1 MLLDYIIEAAV
12 GIIVIVLFG
21 VFVVIYNTLIM
32 LKNNVTKAWSNIDV
46 LLEKRHDL
54 IGKLVDTVKGYMKY
68 ERSVLTQ
75 LTAMR
80 TSWTDVQN
88 DNNVQNKIDT
98 SNQITGTL
106 KTLFADIENYPD
118 LKADTTVLEL
128 QKALEQIENEIAD
141 RREFYN
147 DTVNEYNIKIKVIPF
162 NFFSGMLH
170 YTAQPFFQAPN
181 EAKQVVNADLS

>member
-1 MLLDYIIEAAV
+1 
-12 GIIVIVLFG
+12 
-21 VFVVIYNTLIM
+21 M
-32 LKNNVTKAWSNIDV
+32 LKNNVSKAWANIDV

-68 ERSVLTQ
+68 EKTVLTK

-80 TSWTDVQN
+80 TSWAGVQGN
-88 DNNVQNKIDT
+88 DNVQNKIDT

-106 KTLFADIENYPD
+106 KTLFADVENYPD
-118 LKADTTVLEL
+118 LKADGTFLEL
-128 QKALEQIENEIAD
+128 QKALEEIENEIAD

-162 NFFSGMLH
+162 NFFSRMLH
-170 YTAQPFFQAPN
+170 YTPQPFFQAPE